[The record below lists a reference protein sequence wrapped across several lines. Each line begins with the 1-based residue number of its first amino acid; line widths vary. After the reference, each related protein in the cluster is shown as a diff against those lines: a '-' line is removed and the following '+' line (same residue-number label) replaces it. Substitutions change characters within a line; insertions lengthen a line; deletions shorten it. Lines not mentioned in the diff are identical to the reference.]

1 MRTFPM
7 FLKMEGRRVVIF
19 GGGEQA
25 AQKTRLIL
33 KTEAEIVLVATDLDP
48 ELADL
53 VEKGRVVWWRDET
66 LTGLFDNAIL
76 CFVATGCKG
85 ADAAWHGVATGAG
98 LIVNVVD
105 YPDLCDAMTPS
116 IVDRDPVVVAIGTEG
131 TAPVLG
137 RQIKT
142 QIEGLLEP
150 RLGALAQIS
159 GRLRKAVAAKI
170 APSDRRAFWRWVFAD
185 APRKIFMQGHEAQA
199 IGLIKDAIAKGVL
212 PGDPDTGQLSVVDAR
227 GRAPDEMTLK
237 TVKRMQ
243 DADIIYFDGDVEPRV
258 LELARRDSKRVKLA
272 DVTPNHGNP
281 FQFVLD
287 QTPDDANAVWLV
299 GQSKGAR
306 ACAQRAAS
314 SNLDVEMLQFTN
326 TGLLH

>member
-1 MRTFPM
+1 MKTFPM

-25 AQKTRLIL
+25 AQKTRLML
-33 KTEAEIVLVATDLDP
+33 KTEAEIVLVATTLDP

-53 VEKGRVVWWRDET
+53 VEKGRVICWGHPT
-66 LTGLFDNAIL
+66 LTGLFENAIL

-85 ADAAWHGVATGAG
+85 ADAAWHGVATDAG
-98 LIVNVVD
+98 VIVNVVD

-131 TAPVLG
+131 KAPVLG

-142 QIEGLLEP
+142 QIEGILEP
-150 RLGALAQIS
+150 RLGPLAQLS

-170 APSDRRAFWRWVFAD
+170 SPADRRAFWRWVFAGT
-185 APRKIFMQGHEAQA
+185 PRRLFMQGNEAQA
-199 IGLIKDAIAKGVL
+199 IGLIKEAIAEGVCPDNL
-212 PGDPDTGQLSVVDAR
+212 DPGQISVVNAC

-243 DADIIYFDGDVEPRV
+243 DADIIYFDGDIQPRV
-258 LELARRDSKRVKLA
+258 LELARRDSKRIRLA
-272 DVTPNHGNP
+272 NLAPQYGDP

-299 GQSKGAR
+299 GKPGSPQAYALR
-306 ACAQRAAS
+306 AGNR
-314 SNLDVEMLQFTN
+314 NLDVELLQFA
-326 TGLLH
+326 